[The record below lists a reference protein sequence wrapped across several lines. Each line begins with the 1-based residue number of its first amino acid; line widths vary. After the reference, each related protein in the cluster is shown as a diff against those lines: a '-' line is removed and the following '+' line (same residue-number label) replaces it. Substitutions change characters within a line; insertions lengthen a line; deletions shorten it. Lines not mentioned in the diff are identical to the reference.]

1 MYNKIILIGNL
12 TKDPE
17 LKYTPQG
24 TPVCNF
30 RIAVNTKV
38 KKDND
43 YVDQPLFIGVVT
55 FGKRAESLGQYLVKG
70 RAVVVEGRLQERRW
84 EADGQQRSIME
95 VIASDIKF
103 LPKGGN
109 TSGTQ
114 HQDEAHVPEEVT
126 DIEPF

>member
-30 RIAVNTKV
+30 RIAVNNRV

-55 FGKRAESLGQYLVKG
+55 FGKRAESLGQYLAKG
-70 RAVVVEGRLQERRW
+70 KGVVVEGRLQERRW
-84 EADGQQRSIME
+84 ESDGQQKSIME
-95 VIASDIKF
+95 VVASDIKF

-109 TSGTQ
+109 SSGAQ
-114 HQDEAHVPEEVT
+114 QRDEANIPEEAT
-126 DIEPF
+126 DLEPF